1 MSFLEA
7 FLLKDTLKSRK
18 SLGST
23 ETLAFSSAA
32 QIRTRYVI
40 FIVIAKG
47 HFQVQTQKQ
56 TKETEIKMRL
66 HQIQVEHANTPPK
79 KLTQNPGEAH
89 IKANLSFHL
98 IRLWDKH

>member
-1 MSFLEA
+1 MCHFWKR

-47 HFQVQTQKQ
+47 HFQVQTQAKLKKQ
-56 TKETEIKMRL
+56 K
-66 HQIQVEHANTPPK
+66 
-79 KLTQNPGEAH
+79 
-89 IKANLSFHL
+89 
-98 IRLWDKH
+98 